1 MLLCNDCL
9 YSSPPA
15 MSQPDVATDFSFP
28 SHLSIKVLGKYTL
41 LKLGTPPARKKA
53 KPRINIQK
61 YRRSF
66 FHLDRLEDTFN
77 NFGELMYGGFVLLL
91 APLLFIYFSVT
102 NFVLY
107 DGAELFLQ
115 TIAIGALV
123 IRVFVLIWIARQ
135 STIYRCSLQDPLLLT
150 IVMPAIA
157 CIVAGIF
164 LSDVVEDRRAL
175 LLATQE
181 EKKQTEPVRETAT
194 ILPQSIPVELVPVQP
209 ISPAAQAELI
219 AARQK
224 RIQELEEAE
233 LARIAS

>member
-1 MLLCNDCL
+1 MLLCNDCF

-15 MSQPDVATDFSFP
+15 MSRQDVATSYSFP

-41 LKLGTPPARKKA
+41 LKIGTPPAKKKA
-53 KPRINIQK
+53 QPRINIK
-61 YRRSF
+61 RYRRSF

-77 NFGELMYGGFVLLL
+77 NFGELLYGGLVLLL
-91 APLLFIYFSVT
+91 APLLFVYFSVT

-107 DGAELFLQ
+107 DGTELFLQ
-115 TIAIGALV
+115 TIGIGALV
-123 IRVFVLIWIARQ
+123 MRVFVLIWIARQ
-135 STIYRCSLQDPLLLT
+135 SSIHRCSLQDPLLLA

-164 LSDVVEDRRAL
+164 LSDVEEERRAL
-175 LLATQE
+175 FIGTQQ
-181 EKKQTEPVRETAT
+181 EKTNIEPSSRPE
-194 ILPQSIPVELVPVQP
+194 LPVQPIPVEIVPVQP
-209 ISPAAQAELI
+209 ISPAAHEELI